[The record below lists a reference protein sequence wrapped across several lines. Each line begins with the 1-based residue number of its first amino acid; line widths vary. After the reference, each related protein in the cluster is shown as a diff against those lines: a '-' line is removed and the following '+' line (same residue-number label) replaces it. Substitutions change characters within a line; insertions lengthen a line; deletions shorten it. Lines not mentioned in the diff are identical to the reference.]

1 MDNNEIDDGLTP
13 EERAAIASD
22 DDIIETDGDDN
33 QDEGTGDDAADDQDA
48 GDEAGDDDG
57 AGDDDAGDDGAA
69 GAAEQG
75 AADGAGDAAA
85 EQQDGTATESA
96 APVFV
101 AQVPADAEAKLAD
114 ISTKKD
120 ELITQFDD
128 GDITAKEYQQQLD
141 ALLKEER
148 QIEQVLLK
156 AQLAAEMEQ
165 QRQMNEWNATV
176 NGFIADNPRYNPTT
190 SPRMYK
196 MLDAEV
202 REVANSEEFKNRTD
216 SAAGRLILQRAHEN
230 LAKELGF
237 EVKPAGKQQQKVP
250 KPNLPPSLHTAPAA
264 EASETS
270 NGKWA
275 VLDRLQATDPISYEE
290 ALMKLSDRDRD
301 AYLSA

>member
-22 DDIIETDGDDN
+22 DDIIETDDLPEDPKDPADPEDPPADPEDN
-33 QDEGTGDDAADDQDA
+33 PADPADPADPVDPPA
-48 GDEAGDDDG
+48 DPVDTPADPADVP
-57 AGDDDAGDDGAA
+57 APT
-69 GAAEQG
+69 EQ
-75 AADGAGDAAA
+75 
-85 EQQDGTATESA
+85 
-96 APVFV
+96 PVFV

-114 ISTKKD
+114 IASKK
-120 ELITQFDD
+120 EALITQFDD
-128 GDITAKEYQQQLD
+128 GDITAKEYQRDLD
-141 ALLKEER
+141 ALMKEER
-148 QIEQVLLK
+148 QIEQALLE
-156 AQLAAEMEQ
+156 AQIAAKMEQ
-165 QRQMNEWNATV
+165 QRQVNEWNATV
-176 NGFIADNPRYNPTT
+176 GGFIAENPRYDPKT

-250 KPNLPPSLHTAPAA
+250 KPTLPPSLHTAPAA

-275 VLDRLQATDPISYEE
+275 VLDRLQATDPVGYEE
-290 ALMKLSDRDRD
+290 ALMKLSDRDRE

>member
-22 DDIIETDGDDN
+22 DDIIETDDLPEYPQDPADPEDPPADPEDN
-33 QDEGTGDDAADDQDA
+33 PADPADPADPVDPPA
-48 GDEAGDDDG
+48 DPVDTPADPADVP
-57 AGDDDAGDDGAA
+57 APT
-69 GAAEQG
+69 EQ
-75 AADGAGDAAA
+75 
-85 EQQDGTATESA
+85 
-96 APVFV
+96 PVFV

-114 ISTKKD
+114 IASKK
-120 ELITQFDD
+120 EALITQFDD
-128 GDITAKEYQQQLD
+128 GDITAKEYQRDLD
-141 ALLKEER
+141 ALMKEER
-148 QIEQVLLK
+148 QIEQALLE
-156 AQLAAEMEQ
+156 AQIAAKMEQ
-165 QRQMNEWNATV
+165 QRQVNEWNATV
-176 NGFIADNPRYNPTT
+176 NGFIAENPRYDPKT

-237 EVKPAGKQQQKVP
+237 EVKPAGKQQQQKVP
-250 KPNLPPSLHTAPAA
+250 KPTLPPSLHTAPAA

-275 VLDRLQATDPISYEE
+275 VLDRLQATDPVGYEE
-290 ALMKLSDRDRD
+290 ALMKLSDRDRE

>member
-22 DDIIETDGDDN
+22 DDIIETDDLPGDPQDPADPEDPPADPEDN
-33 QDEGTGDDAADDQDA
+33 PADPADPADPVDPPA
-48 GDEAGDDDG
+48 DPATPPADPEPVPT
-57 AGDDDAGDDGAA
+57 
-69 GAAEQG
+69 EQ
-75 AADGAGDAAA
+75 
-85 EQQDGTATESA
+85 
-96 APVFV
+96 PVFV

-114 ISTKKD
+114 IASKK
-120 ELITQFDD
+120 EALITQFDD
-128 GDITAKEYQQQLD
+128 GDITAKEYQRDLD
-141 ALLKEER
+141 ALMKEER
-148 QIEQVLLK
+148 QIEQALLE
-156 AQLAAEMEQ
+156 AQIAAKMEQ
-165 QRQMNEWNATV
+165 QRQVNEWNATV
-176 NGFIADNPRYNPTT
+176 GGFIAENPRYDPKT

-250 KPNLPPSLHTAPAA
+250 KPPLPPSLHTAPAA

-275 VLDRLQATDPISYEE
+275 VLDRLQATDPVGYEE
-290 ALMKLSDRDRD
+290 ALMKLSDRDRE

>member
-1 MDNNEIDDGLTP
+1 MDKNEIDDGLTP

-22 DDIIETDGDDN
+22 DDIIETDDLPEDPQDPADPEDPPADPEDN
-33 QDEGTGDDAADDQDA
+33 PADPADPADPVDPPA
-48 GDEAGDDDG
+48 DPVDPPADPADVP
-57 AGDDDAGDDGAA
+57 APT
-69 GAAEQG
+69 EQ
-75 AADGAGDAAA
+75 
-85 EQQDGTATESA
+85 
-96 APVFV
+96 PVFV

-114 ISTKKD
+114 IASKK
-120 ELITQFDD
+120 EALITQFDD
-128 GDITAKEYQQQLD
+128 GDITAKEYQRDLD
-141 ALLKEER
+141 ALMKEER
-148 QIEQVLLK
+148 QIEQALLE
-156 AQLAAEMEQ
+156 AQIAAKMEQ
-165 QRQMNEWNATV
+165 QRQVNEWNATV
-176 NGFIADNPRYNPTT
+176 GGFIAENPRYDPKT

-237 EVKPAGKQQQKVP
+237 EVKPAAGKQQQKVP
-250 KPNLPPSLHTAPAA
+250 KPTLPPSLHTAPAA

-275 VLDRLQATDPISYEE
+275 VLDRLQATDPVGYEE